1 MTLISSLLTFFIALV
16 QISLAFSQAR
26 IHTQKVLVS
35 SQSDLQTHAVLASD
49 ALLGWYNQTSGLWQ
63 TTSWWNSANCITT
76 LALLTELAPSVDYV
90 TSRIWNNTFE
100 NAQKHNLFQER
111 FTPDASKLS
120 GLSNT
125 STPGQHEPTI
135 RSFNN
140 RNTYHKRP
148 VRSIEKRAMF
158 REWVKDPKGFL
169 NGFYD
174 DEGWWALAW
183 LDVYDVT
190 KNKTHLT
197 TAVDIFDDMVATGYN
212 ATCGG
217 IWWNKKRN
225 YNAAI
230 SNELFLQ
237 VAARLAN
244 RAENSKYYLDWAR
257 RQWTW
262 FQKSGLINEEW
273 NINDGLDTQTCKNNN
288 GIVWSYN
295 QGVILGALAELAK
308 ADRNNTFY
316 YLVPAKKIAS
326 AAIRKLADKDGILHD
341 PREPNLG
348 NDGNQFK
355 GVFARNLHSLYD
367 ATREPWMKQFLV
379 RNAENVWNKARN
391 PKSNLLGPVW
401 SGPYYSATA
410 ATQSSALDV
419 LIAAAAVS

>member
-1 MTLISSLLTFFIALV
+1 M
-16 QISLAFSQAR
+16 
-26 IHTQKVLVS
+26 
-35 SQSDLQTHAVLASD
+35 
-49 ALLGWYNQTSGLWQ
+49 
-63 TTSWWNSANCITT
+63 
-76 LALLTELAPSVDYV
+76 DYV
-90 TSRIWNNTFE
+90 TRRIWNNTFE
-100 NAQKHNLFQER
+100 NAQKYNLFQER
-111 FTPDASKLS
+111 FTPDAARLS
-120 GLSNT
+120 GVSNS
-125 STPGQHEPTI
+125 STPGQREPMI

-148 VRSIEKRAMF
+148 VRSIEKRVMH
-158 REWVKDPKGFL
+158 REWVKDPRGFL

-190 KNKTHLT
+190 KEKAHLT
-197 TAVDIFDDMVATGYN
+197 AAVDIFSDMVSTGYN

-217 IWWNKKRN
+217 IWWNKKRD

-244 RAENSKYYLDWAR
+244 RADNKQYYLDWAKK
-257 RQWTW
+257 QWAW
-262 FQKSGLINEEW
+262 IEKSGLINEEW
-273 NINDGLDTQTCKNNN
+273 NINDGLDMKTCKNNE
-288 GIVWSYN
+288 GIAWSYN
-295 QGVILGALAELAK
+295 QGVILGGLAELAK

-316 YLVPAKKIAS
+316 YLTPAKKIAS
-326 AAIRKLADKDGILHD
+326 AAIRKLADKNGILHD
-341 PREPNLG
+341 AREPDLG

-355 GVFARNLHSLYD
+355 GVFARNLRTLYD

-379 RNAENVWNKARN
+379 RNAESVWSRARD
-391 PKSNLLGPVW
+391 PKTDRLGPVW
-401 SGPYYSATA
+401 SGPYFPATA